1 MSHPNIVQLYEVYE
15 NKSRIYLVTELC
27 AGRELF
33 DEMLT
38 RKVFREAEAANVIKQ
53 VLMAVAYCHK
63 KDVAHRDLKPENIII
78 DPKGKDAV
86 KVIDFGLSQPYARD
100 DHTMTLCGGSP
111 HYIAPEVVGG
121 HYDEK
126 CDLWSIGVIL
136 YTMLSGLAPFEGDN
150 PDAIVAK
157 VRKGVFD
164 FPAKYFAD
172 KSPEVKDLIC
182 KMLTLDASKRIS
194 ARDAI

>member
-1 MSHPNIVQLYEVYE
+1 M
-15 NKSRIYLVTELC
+15 TELC

-38 RKVFREAEAANVIKQ
+38 RKTFGEAEAAVVIKQ
-53 VLMAVAYCHK
+53 VLQAVAYCHK
-63 KDVAHRDLKPENIII
+63 RDVAHRDLKPENIIV
-78 DPKGKDAV
+78 DPKNGDRT

-111 HYIAPEVVGG
+111 HYIAPEVVAGK
-121 HYDEK
+121 YDEK

-150 PDAIVAK
+150 PDAIVAE
-157 VRKGVFD
+157 VCKGKYEY
-164 FPAKYFAD
+164 PAKNWAD
-172 KSPEVKDLIC
+172 KSKEAKDLIDRL
-182 KMLTLDASKRIS
+182 LTLDPSKRIS